1 MQRTPAG
8 PAPAASGS
16 ASPYAPGLADSEGL
30 ALPLSSTPS
39 GSYLPPRLLD
49 SLSRILGERSDE
61 DLQLRLTLHIVSG
74 CGSPQLFPSAARS
87 SPSDG
92 GWIRPSPLG
101 IVEFY

>member
-16 ASPYAPGLADSEGL
+16 ASSYAPCLADSEGL
-30 ALPLSSTPS
+30 ALPLSSIPS
-39 GSYLPPRLLD
+39 GSYLPPLLLD

-61 DLQLRLTLHIVSG
+61 DLQLRLTLHIVSD
-74 CGSPQLFPSAARS
+74 CGSPQLFPSTARG

-92 GWIRPSPLG
+92 DWIRPSPLG